1 MMLNDLRYALR
12 MLRHN
17 PGFALV
23 AILSLALGIG
33 ANAAIFSLADALILR
48 PLPVPHAGQLITIQ
62 SRVRGE
68 GNSMLPLSD
77 VSYPDFAD
85 LRDRNTSFAGL
96 AAAQFAPL
104 GFAAE
109 KGALPEAKFS
119 VLVSGNFFRVL
130 DVRPQLGRD
139 FLPEED
145 KVAGRDAV
153 AVLSYDLWKNQFA
166 ADPGVLGR
174 AIYLSGIEFKVVGV
188 APESFT
194 GPYFYLRPALYVP
207 LAMGPRLLGDIQ
219 QQTLQQRDLR
229 HTIVQGRLKP
239 GVSLREAAAEI
250 QVIAAQLASAYPAT
264 NRNTTLLVDTEL
276 QVRLRQ
282 QPVSL
287 LLSGFL
293 LILAG
298 LVLLIAC
305 GNVVNL
311 MLSRARA
318 RSREMA
324 LRLAIGASRGRLVRQ
339 LFAESLVVA
348 LAGGAAGLLIATS
361 YIDRFGTY
369 RLAGDVPVVIELHLD
384 PRLLLF
390 TLAASLVSA
399 VLFGLAPAL
408 QSGKTDLVRSLK
420 LGKADDGK
428 RRRFLGR
435 NTLVIAQ
442 VAGSLVLLIFAS
454 QAYRGAAALLS
465 SPGFRTD
472 HVLTASFNPSLV
484 RYTPEQTQEFYKRL
498 LDEARMLNGVE
509 SAALAQGL
517 PLLPWTWSQSRVAPE
532 GFRLP
537 PGTETVTV
545 PSVVVSDGYFA
556 ALDIPILKG
565 REFARTD
572 TPATPRVA
580 IVNEQFA
587 RKYYP
592 NQDAIGK
599 RFRLEGKTGTLVEI
613 VGLAKQSTY
622 MIPGEPAVDYLYL
635 ASAQEPHQDLT
646 LLLHTTAATGDFS
659 APLRDLVRKLDPAQP
674 VVALRT
680 MATVYDQRA
689 TATVGMLTHSM
700 AGMGLLGLTLALVGL
715 YGLMTYTVSLRQREI
730 GIRMA
735 IGAHPGGVLRMVLRQ
750 GLTLGGTGVLIGL
763 ALSLA
768 ASRALTVGLGVSS
781 FNLPLVGLVAVGLL
795 GIAALGAYI
804 PARRASLLD
813 PNVVLRQE

>member
-33 ANAAIFSLADALILR
+33 ANAAIFSLADGLILR
-48 PLPVPHAGQLITIQ
+48 PLPVPHAEQLIAIQ

-68 GNSMLPLSD
+68 GNSLLPLTN

-85 LRDRNTSFAGL
+85 LRDKNKSFAGL
-96 AAAQFAPL
+96 AASQFAPV
-104 GFAAE
+104 GFATE

-119 VLVSGNFFRVL
+119 ALVSGNFFRVL
-130 DVRPQLGRD
+130 DVRPQLGRG
-139 FLPEED
+139 FRPEED
-145 KVAGRDAV
+145 QAAGRDPV
-153 AVLSYDLWKNQFA
+153 VVISHDLWKNQFA
-166 ADPGVLGR
+166 AAPDVLGR
-174 AIYLSGIEFKVVGV
+174 TIYLSGIEFKVVGV

-207 LAMGPRLLGDIQ
+207 LAMGPRLLGDSQ
-219 QQTLQQRDLR
+219 QQMLQQRDLR

-239 GVSLREAAAEI
+239 GVSLREAAAEV
-250 QVIAAQLASAYPAT
+250 QVIAAQLAAAYPAT
-264 NRNTTLLVDTEL
+264 NRNASLMVDTEL
-276 QVRLRQ
+276 MGRLKE
-282 QPVSL
+282 QPGSL

-311 MLSRARA
+311 MLSRARG
-318 RSREMA
+318 RTREIA
-324 LRLAIGASRGRLVRQ
+324 LRLAIGASRGRLIRQ
-339 LFAESLVVA
+339 LLAESLVVA
-348 LAGGAAGLLIATS
+348 LAGGACGLLLAAT
-361 YIDRFGTY
+361 YIDHFGTY
-369 RLAGDVPVVIELHLD
+369 RLAGDVPVVIELKLD

-390 TLAASLVSA
+390 TLAAALASA
-399 VLFGLAPAL
+399 LLFGLAPAL
-408 QSGKTDLVRSLK
+408 ESGKTDLVRSLK
-420 LGKADDGK
+420 LGRADDGK

-435 NTLVIAQ
+435 NSLVIAQ
-442 VAGSLVLLIFAS
+442 VAGSLVLLIFAT
-454 QAYRGAAALLS
+454 QVYRGAAALLS
-465 SPGFRTD
+465 SPGFRTE
-472 HVLTASFNPSLV
+472 HILTASFNPTLI

-498 LDEARMLNGVE
+498 LEEARQWNGVE

-537 PGTETVTV
+537 PGTESFTVS
-545 PSVVVSDGYFA
+545 SVAVSDGYFA
-556 ALDIPILKG
+556 ALDIPILRG
-565 REFARTD
+565 RAFARTD
-572 TPATPRVA
+572 TAATPRVA

-592 NQDAIGK
+592 HQDPIGK
-599 RFRLEGKTGTLVEI
+599 RFRLGAKTGPMVEI

-622 MIPGEPAVDYLYL
+622 MIPGEPAIDYLYV
-635 ASAQEPHQDLT
+635 AAAQEPLPEMT
-646 LLLHTTAATGDFS
+646 LLLHTTAAPMDFS
-659 APLRDLVRKLDPAQP
+659 SALRELVRKLDPAQP
-674 VVALRT
+674 LAAVRT
-680 MATVYDQRA
+680 MNEVYDQRA

-700 AGMGLLGLTLALVGL
+700 AGMGLLGLALALVGL

-735 IGAHPGGVLRMVLRQ
+735 IGAHPSGVLRMVLRQ
-750 GLTLGGTGVLIGL
+750 GLTLAGTGVLIGL
-763 ALSLA
+763 ALSMA

-795 GIAALGAYI
+795 AIAALGAYI

>member
-1 MMLNDLRYALR
+1 MLNDLRYALR

-33 ANAAIFSLADALILR
+33 ANAAIFSLADGLILR
-48 PLPVPHAGQLITIQ
+48 PLPVPHAEQLIAIQ

-68 GNSMLPLSD
+68 GNSLLPLTN

-85 LRDRNTSFAGL
+85 LRDKNKSFAGL
-96 AAAQFAPL
+96 AASQFAPV
-104 GFAAE
+104 GFATE

-119 VLVSGNFFRVL
+119 ALVSGNFFRVL
-130 DVRPQLGRD
+130 DVRPQLGRG
-139 FLPEED
+139 FRPEED
-145 KVAGRDAV
+145 QAAGRDPV
-153 AVLSYDLWKNQFA
+153 VVISHDLWKNQFA
-166 ADPGVLGR
+166 AAPDVLGR
-174 AIYLSGIEFKVVGV
+174 TIYLSGIEFKVVGV

-207 LAMGPRLLGDIQ
+207 LAMGPRLLGDSQ
-219 QQTLQQRDLR
+219 QQMLQQRDLR

-239 GVSLREAAAEI
+239 GVSLREAAAEV
-250 QVIAAQLASAYPAT
+250 QVIAAQLAAAYPAT
-264 NRNTTLLVDTEL
+264 NRNASLMVDTEL
-276 QVRLRQ
+276 MGRLKE
-282 QPVSL
+282 QPGSL

-311 MLSRARA
+311 MLSRARG
-318 RSREMA
+318 RTREIA
-324 LRLAIGASRGRLVRQ
+324 LRLAIGASRGRLIRQ
-339 LFAESLVVA
+339 LLAESLVVA
-348 LAGGAAGLLIATS
+348 LAGGACGLLLAAT
-361 YIDRFGTY
+361 YIDHFGTY
-369 RLAGDVPVVIELHLD
+369 RLAGDVPVVIELKLD

-390 TLAASLVSA
+390 TLAAALASA
-399 VLFGLAPAL
+399 LLFGLAPAL
-408 QSGKTDLVRSLK
+408 ESGKTDLVRSLK
-420 LGKADDGK
+420 LGRADDGK

-435 NTLVIAQ
+435 NSLVIAQ
-442 VAGSLVLLIFAS
+442 VAGSLVLLIFAT
-454 QAYRGAAALLS
+454 QVYRGAAALLS
-465 SPGFRTD
+465 SPGFRTE
-472 HVLTASFNPSLV
+472 HILTASFNPTLI

-498 LDEARMLNGVE
+498 LEEARQWNGVE

-537 PGTETVTV
+537 PGTESFTVS
-545 PSVVVSDGYFA
+545 SVAVSDGYFA
-556 ALDIPILKG
+556 ALDIPILRG
-565 REFARTD
+565 RAFARTD
-572 TPATPRVA
+572 TAATPRVA

-592 NQDAIGK
+592 HQDPIGK
-599 RFRLEGKTGTLVEI
+599 RFRLGAKTGPMVEI

-622 MIPGEPAVDYLYL
+622 MIPGEPAIDYLYV
-635 ASAQEPHQDLT
+635 AAAQEPLPEMT
-646 LLLHTTAATGDFS
+646 LLLHTTAAPMDFS
-659 APLRDLVRKLDPAQP
+659 SALRELVRKLDPAQP
-674 VVALRT
+674 LAAVRT
-680 MATVYDQRA
+680 MNEVYDQRA

-700 AGMGLLGLTLALVGL
+700 AGMGLLGLALALVGL

-735 IGAHPGGVLRMVLRQ
+735 IGAHPSGVLRMVLRQ
-750 GLTLGGTGVLIGL
+750 GLTLAGTGVLIGL
-763 ALSLA
+763 ALSMA

-795 GIAALGAYI
+795 AIAALGAYI

>member
-33 ANAAIFSLADALILR
+33 ANAAIFSLADGLILR
-48 PLPVPHAGQLITIQ
+48 PLPVPHAEQLIAIQ

-68 GNSMLPLSD
+68 GNSLLPLTN

-85 LRDRNTSFAGL
+85 LRDKNKSFAGL
-96 AAAQFAPL
+96 AASQFAPV
-104 GFAAE
+104 GFATE

-119 VLVSGNFFRVL
+119 ALVSGNFFRVL
-130 DVRPQLGRD
+130 DVRPQLGRG
-139 FLPEED
+139 FRPEED
-145 KVAGRDAV
+145 QAAGRDPV
-153 AVLSYDLWKNQFA
+153 VVISHDLWKNQYA
-166 ADPGVLGR
+166 AAPDVLGR
-174 AIYLSGIEFKVVGV
+174 TIYLSGIEFKVVGV

-207 LAMGPRLLGDIQ
+207 LAMGPRLLGDSQ
-219 QQTLQQRDLR
+219 QQMLQQRDLR

-239 GVSLREAAAEI
+239 GVSLREAAAEV
-250 QVIAAQLASAYPAT
+250 QVIAAQLAAAYPAT
-264 NRNTTLLVDTEL
+264 NRNASLMVDTEL
-276 QVRLRQ
+276 MGRLKE
-282 QPVSL
+282 QPGSL

-311 MLSRARA
+311 MLSRARG
-318 RSREMA
+318 RSREIA
-324 LRLAIGASRGRLVRQ
+324 LRLAIGASRGRLIRQ
-339 LFAESLVVA
+339 LLAESLVVA
-348 LAGGAAGLLIATS
+348 LAGGACGLLLAAT
-361 YIDRFGTY
+361 YIDHFGTY
-369 RLAGDVPVVIELHLD
+369 RLAGDVPVVIELKLD

-390 TLAASLVSA
+390 TLAAALASA
-399 VLFGLAPAL
+399 LLFGLAPAL
-408 QSGKTDLVRSLK
+408 ESGKTDLVRSLK
-420 LGKADDGK
+420 LGRADDGK

-435 NTLVIAQ
+435 NSMVIAQ
-442 VAGSLVLLIFAS
+442 VAGSLVLLIFAT
-454 QAYRGAAALLS
+454 QVYRGAAALLS
-465 SPGFRTD
+465 SPGFRTE
-472 HVLTASFNPSLV
+472 HILTASFNPTLI
-484 RYTPEQTQEFYKRL
+484 RYTPEQTQEFYKKL
-498 LDEARMLNGVE
+498 LEEARQWNGVE

-537 PGTETVTV
+537 PGTESFTVS
-545 PSVVVSDGYFA
+545 SVAVSDGYFA
-556 ALDIPILKG
+556 AMDIPILRG
-565 REFARTD
+565 RAFARTD
-572 TPATPRVA
+572 TAATPRVA

-592 NQDAIGK
+592 HQDPIGK
-599 RFRLEGKTGTLVEI
+599 RFRLGAKTGPMVEI

-622 MIPGEPAVDYLYL
+622 MIPGEPAIDYLYV
-635 ASAQEPHQDLT
+635 AAAQEPLPEMT
-646 LLLHTTAATGDFS
+646 LLLHTTAAPMDFS
-659 APLRDLVRKLDPAQP
+659 SALRELVRKLDPAQP
-674 VVALRT
+674 LAAVRT
-680 MATVYDQRA
+680 MNEVYDQRA

-700 AGMGLLGLTLALVGL
+700 AGMGLLGLALALVGL

-735 IGAHPGGVLRMVLRQ
+735 IGAHPGGVLRMVLRH
-750 GLTLGGTGVLIGL
+750 GLTLAGTGVLIGL
-763 ALSLA
+763 ALSMA
-768 ASRALTVGLGVSS
+768 TSRALTVGLGVSS

-795 GIAALGAYI
+795 AIAALGAYI